1 VLKVLIAEDER
12 MTDDEAG
19 EILNRQDHE
28 VCGML
33 RTVTDAVIEFSIPPF
48 CQAS

>member
-12 MTDDEAG
+12 MTADEA
-19 EILNRQDHE
+19 EKYLTEDYE

-33 RTVTDAVIEFSIPPF
+33 RTVTDAVIELSIPPF

>member
-12 MTDDEAG
+12 MTADEAG
-19 EILNRQDHE
+19 EILNRQDHQ

-33 RTVTDAVIEFSIPPF
+33 RTVTDPVIEFSIRPF
-48 CQAS
+48 CRVS

>member
-12 MTDDEAG
+12 MTADEAG